1 MKLISIKRFRTP
13 QVKSTNLVDLLGT
26 PEVTFII
33 KEREGVR
40 LYIKV
45 DKRKDLNEVGSI
57 RYFDDE
63 THFNNEL
70 NKAKS
75 EFFQIDA

>member
-13 QVKSTNLVDLLGT
+13 QVKSTSLVDLLGI

-40 LYIKV
+40 LYIKL

-57 RYFDDE
+57 SYFADE

-70 NKAKS
+70 NKAKC
-75 EFFQIDA
+75 EFFEIDA